1 MKLDY
6 LSQEEVVN
14 NIEKFIL
21 IIITIFLSF
30 LDELK
35 ESKLHRI
42 KSTFRAFIYV
52 LKFIFKSLI
61 SNTYINKTSTA

>member
-1 MKLDY
+1 L
-6 LSQEEVVN
+6 LS

-35 ESKLHRI
+35 ES
-42 KSTFRAFIYV
+42 T
-52 LKFIFKSLI
+52 I
-61 SNTYINKTSTA
+61 SQN